1 MGARSGVER
10 RVISMYPLPQ
20 IGMGMR
26 GMRRSYREGEKVLCA
41 RGGFSANVFKNT
53 KLAHD
58 VCYDKSHGV

>member
-1 MGARSGVER
+1 MGARSGVEM

-41 RGGFSANVFKNT
+41 RGGFSTNVFK
-53 KLAHD
+53 H
-58 VCYDKSHGV
+58 